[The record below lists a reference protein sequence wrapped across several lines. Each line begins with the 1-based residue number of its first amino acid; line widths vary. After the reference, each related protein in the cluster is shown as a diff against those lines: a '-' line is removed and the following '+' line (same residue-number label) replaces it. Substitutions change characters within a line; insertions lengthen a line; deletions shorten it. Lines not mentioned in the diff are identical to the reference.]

1 MANVRDVAKYFIHL
15 SKESTPYAITPLKLQ
30 KLVYYA
36 QGFHLRETGQPL
48 FNENLLAWD
57 HGPVVR
63 RLYDDYKHL
72 GYFTIAHEPFEDFGE
87 KLNKREIKTINE
99 VRNKY
104 GHLDGKFLEELTHQ
118 EDPWLC
124 TAKNGVID
132 TNLVRKYF
140 TKSQLTLSH

>member
-1 MANVRDVAKYFIHL
+1 MADVRNVAKYFVSL

-36 QGFHLRETGQPL
+36 QGFHLRSTGKPL

-63 RLYDDYKHL
+63 KLYDDYKHL
-72 GYFTIAHEPFEDFGE
+72 GYFTIAHEPFEDIE
-87 KLNKREIKTINE
+87 DKLKKREVKTIND
-99 VRNKY
+99 VWKTF

-118 EDPWLC
+118 EDPWLY
-124 TAKNGVID
+124 TAKNAVIEIED
-132 TNLVRKYF
+132 IKDYF
-140 TKSQLTLSH
+140 AS